1 MPGRNEITGPSAGR
15 SKDRN
20 NNMKR
25 FIENPVD
32 KTYDLVIIGGGIT
45 GSAVAYEAAT
55 RGLSVALVE
64 KGDFGGATSAA
75 TSKMIHGGLRYLAN
89 GEFGVVRESLR
100 ERRIMENIAP
110 NFVYP
115 LPFLVPLYKGVKNV
129 KRIMQIGMIL
139 YDLLSYDKGFTWD
152 KAKKL
157 PSHRILSVE
166 DTLALEKVV
175 NPDGL
180 VGGIA
185 FNDCENIIPERLTLA
200 FIKSAVRHGA
210 DVSNY
215 AKVEDF
221 LREPGKIQGVV
232 VRDLLSN
239 MTVKLH
245 GRITINCGGP
255 WADLIL
261 DVASGKQAPQ
271 HVRRSEGIHIV
282 TRRLVDKYV
291 VGVLTPSGQRCN
303 IMPWRGHSLIGTTDK
318 EYKGNP
324 DDYRVTRESIEEFI
338 SEVNGG
344 FGQPGL
350 VKYPDITYVYGGLRP
365 LIEDQTKDIYKT
377 SRRYEIYDNEKDGLA
392 GLISVEGG
400 KYTTSRGLAE
410 NVLRAVMKK
419 FDRPYKKSVTAKQYL
434 AGCEIK
440 DINAFVASCKAA
452 NSDFAESTVDYLARI
467 YGTEFN
473 NVMKI
478 ARGDK
483 KYAAALNA
491 DGEMPAQVIYA
502 IKDEMACTLTDIL
515 LRRTGI
521 GTLGN
526 PGQGV
531 LETIAEMASRELK
544 WSAARIDNE
553 LEKAVKA
560 LSLPD

>member
-1 MPGRNEITGPSAGR
+1 
-15 SKDRN
+15 
-20 NNMKR
+20 MKR
-25 FIENPVD
+25 FIENHSGKD
-32 KTYDLVIIGGGIT
+32 YDIVIIGGGIT
-45 GSAVAYEAAT
+45 GAAVAYEAAS

-115 LPFLVPLYKGVKNV
+115 LPFLVPLYKGIKNV

-152 KAKKL
+152 KAKRL
-157 PSHRILSVE
+157 PSHRMLSVE

-200 FIKSAVRHGA
+200 FIKSAVKHGA

-239 MTVKLH
+239 KTVKLQ
-245 GRITINCGGP
+245 GRVTINCGGP

-261 DVASGKQAPQ
+261 DVASGKEAPQ
-271 HVRRSEGIHIV
+271 HVRRSQGIHIV
-282 TRRLVDKYV
+282 TRKLVDKYV
-291 VGVLTPSGQRCN
+291 VGVLTASGQRCN

-324 DDYRVTRESIEEFI
+324 DDYRVTRESIEEFL

-350 VKYPDITYVYGGLRP
+350 VKYADITYVYGGLRP
-365 LIEDQTKDIYKT
+365 LIEDQTKDVYKT

-410 NVLRAVMKK
+410 NVLKLVMKK
-419 FDRPYKKSVTAKQYL
+419 AGKGYKKSVTAKQYL

-440 DINAFVASCKAA
+440 DINAFVASAKTA
-452 NSDFAESTVDYLARI
+452 NRDFAESAVDYLARI

-473 NVMKI
+473 NVMEI
-478 ARGDK
+478 ARSES

-502 IKDEMACTLTDIL
+502 IKEEMACTLTDIL

-526 PGQGV
+526 PGSRV
-531 LETIAEMASRELK
+531 LGTIAEITAKELNWSTTRIDRELET
-544 WSAARIDNE
+544 A
-553 LEKAVKA
+553 LKA
-560 LSLPD
+560 LSVPA

>member
-1 MPGRNEITGPSAGR
+1 
-15 SKDRN
+15 
-20 NNMKR
+20 MKR

-89 GEFGVVRESLR
+89 GELGVVRESLR

-115 LPFLVPLYKGVKNV
+115 LPFLVPLYKSVKNV

-157 PSHRILSVE
+157 PSHRILSVGE
-166 DTLALEKVV
+166 TLALEKVV

-185 FNDCENIIPERLTLA
+185 FNDCQNIIPDSQTQA
-200 FIKSAVRHGA
+200 FIKSAVKYGA
-210 DVSNY
+210 EVSNY
-215 AKVEDF
+215 SRVEDF
-221 LREPGKIQGVV
+221 LRESRKIKGVV

-239 MTVKLH
+239 KTVKLQ

-261 DVASGKQAPQ
+261 DLASGKQAPQ

-282 TRRLVDKYV
+282 TRKLVDKYV
-291 VGVLTPSGQRCN
+291 VGVLTASGQRCN

-344 FGQPGL
+344 FGQPDL
-350 VKYPDITYVYGGLRP
+350 VKYADITYVYGGLRP
-365 LIEDQTKDIYKT
+365 LIEDQTRDIYKT

-419 FDRPYKKSVTAKQYL
+419 FERPYKKSATTKQYL
-434 AGCEIK
+434 AGCE
-440 DINAFVASCKAA
+440 N
-452 NSDFAESTVDYLARI
+452 
-467 YGTEFN
+467 
-473 NVMKI
+473 
-478 ARGDK
+478 
-483 KYAAALNA
+483 
-491 DGEMPAQVIYA
+491 
-502 IKDEMACTLTDIL
+502 
-515 LRRTGI
+515 
-521 GTLGN
+521 
-526 PGQGV
+526 
-531 LETIAEMASRELK
+531 
-544 WSAARIDNE
+544 
-553 LEKAVKA
+553 
-560 LSLPD
+560 

>member
-1 MPGRNEITGPSAGR
+1 
-15 SKDRN
+15 
-20 NNMKR
+20 MKR
-25 FIENPVD
+25 FIENHSG
-32 KTYDLVIIGGGIT
+32 KAYDIVIIGGGIT
-45 GSAVAYEAAT
+45 GAAVAYEAAS
-55 RGLSVALVE
+55 RGMSVALVE

-115 LPFLVPLYKGVKNV
+115 LPFLVPLYKSIKNI

-157 PSHRILSVE
+157 PSHRMLSPE

-180 VGGIA
+180 IGGIA

-200 FIKSAVRHGA
+200 FIKSAVKYGA

-215 AKVEDF
+215 SKVEDF
-221 LREPGKIQGVV
+221 LREPGKIKGVV

-239 MTVKLH
+239 KGVNLH
-245 GRITINCGGP
+245 GKITINCGGP

-261 DVASGKQAPQ
+261 DVAGGKQAPQ

-282 TRRLVDKYV
+282 TRKLVDKYV

-318 EYKGNP
+318 EYIGNP
-324 DDYRVTRESIEEFI
+324 DDYRVTRKSIADFI
-338 SEVNGG
+338 AEVNDG
-344 FGQPGL
+344 FGRPGL
-350 VKYPDITYVYGGLRP
+350 IKYSDVTYAYGGLRP
-365 LIEDQTKDIYKT
+365 LVEDQTKDVYRT

-410 NVLRAVMKK
+410 NVLKTIMKK
-419 FDRPYKKSVTAKQYL
+419 AGQPYSKSVTATKYL

-440 DINAFVASCKAA
+440 DINAFMASARSA
-452 NSDFAESTVDYLARI
+452 NSGFSEPSVDYLARI

-473 NVMKI
+473 DLMEI
-478 ARGDK
+478 ARENAR
-483 KYAAALNA
+483 YAAPLNT
-491 DGEMPAQVIYA
+491 DGEMLAQVVYA
-502 IKDEMACTLTDIL
+502 ARNEMARTLTDIL

-521 GTLGN
+521 GTLGH
-526 PGQGV
+526 PGGKV
-531 LETIAEMASRELK
+531 LNDIAEIAAWELK
-544 WSAARIDNE
+544 WDNARIDRE
-553 LEKAVKA
+553 LEAAGKA
-560 LSLPD
+560 LTVPQ

>member
-1 MPGRNEITGPSAGR
+1 
-15 SKDRN
+15 
-20 NNMKR
+20 MKR

-32 KTYDLVIIGGGIT
+32 KIYDLVIIGGGIT

-89 GEFGVVRESLR
+89 GEFSVVRESLR

-115 LPFLVPLYKGVKNV
+115 LPFLVPLYKSVKNA

-157 PSHRILSVE
+157 PSHKVLSAE

-200 FIKSAVRHGA
+200 FIKSAVKYGA

-215 AKVEDF
+215 AKAEDF
-221 LREPGKIQGVV
+221 LREQGKIKGVV
-232 VRDLLSN
+232 VRDLLN
-239 MTVKLH
+239 NITVKLR

-282 TRRLVDKYV
+282 THKLVDKYV

-338 SEVNGG
+338 SEVNVG

-350 VKYPDITYVYGGLRP
+350 VKYADITYVYGGLRP
-365 LIEDQTKDIYKT
+365 LIEDQTKDVYKT

-392 GLISVEGG
+392 GLVSVEGG

-419 FDRPYKKSVTAKQYL
+419 FDRPYKKSVTSKQYL

-440 DINAFVASCKAA
+440 DINAFVASAKSA
-452 NSDFAESTVDYLARI
+452 NQDCNEQAVDYLARL

-473 NVMKI
+473 NVMEI
-478 ARGDK
+478 ARSDK
-483 KYAAALNA
+483 KFANPLNT
-491 DGEMPAQVIYA
+491 DGEMPAQALYA
-502 IKDEMACTLTDIL
+502 VKEEMARTLTDIL
-515 LRRTGI
+515 IRRTGI

-526 PGQGV
+526 PGLNV
-531 LETIAEMASRELK
+531 LEAVAEIAARELK
-544 WSAARIDNE
+544 WSTTRVDHE
-553 LEKAVKA
+553 METAVKA
-560 LSLPD
+560 LSVPE

>member
-1 MPGRNEITGPSAGR
+1 MN
-15 SKDRN
+15 
-20 NNMKR
+20 R
-25 FIENPVD
+25 FIETHNGKD
-32 KTYDLVIIGGGIT
+32 YDIVIIGGGIT
-45 GSAVAYEAAT
+45 GAAVAYEAAS

-64 KGDFGGATSAA
+64 KGDFGGATSSA

-100 ERRIMENIAP
+100 ERRILENIAP

-115 LPFLVPLYKGVKNV
+115 LPFLVPLYKGVKNIN
-129 KRIMQIGMIL
+129 RIMQIGMIL
-139 YDLLSYDKGFTWD
+139 YDQISSDKGFTWD
-152 KAKKL
+152 KAKRL
-157 PSHRILSVE
+157 PDHRMLSVK

-185 FNDCENIIPERLTLA
+185 FNDCENLIPERLTLA
-200 FIKSAVRHGA
+200 FIKSAVKHGA

-271 HVRRSEGIHIV
+271 HVRRSQGIHIV
-282 TRRLVDKYV
+282 TRKLVDKYV
-291 VGVLTPSGQRCN
+291 VGVLTASGQRCN

-338 SEVNGG
+338 SEVNSG

-350 VKYPDITYVYGGLRP
+350 VKYADITYVYGGLRP
-365 LIEDQTKDIYKT
+365 LIEDQTKDVYKT

-410 NVLRAVMKK
+410 NVLRLVMKK
-419 FDRPYKKSVTAKQYL
+419 AGKEHKKSVTAKQYL
-434 AGCEIK
+434 AGCELK
-440 DINAFVASCKAA
+440 DIDAFIYSAKTA
-452 NSDFAESTVDYLARI
+452 NSDFNQSSMDYLARI

-473 NVMKI
+473 NVMAI
-478 ARGDK
+478 ARKDK
-483 KYAAALNA
+483 RYAEPLNA
-491 DGEMPAQVIYA
+491 DGEMPAQALYA
-502 IKDEMACTLTDIL
+502 VKNEMARTLTDIL
-515 LRRTGI
+515 LRRTGL

-526 PGQGV
+526 PGAKV
-531 LETIAEMASRELK
+531 LETIAEIAARELK
-544 WSAARIDNE
+544 WSPGKTD
-553 LEKAVKA
+553 LEIETAVKA
-560 LSLPD
+560 LAVPQ

>member
-1 MPGRNEITGPSAGR
+1 
-15 SKDRN
+15 
-20 NNMKR
+20 MKR
-25 FIENPVD
+25 FIENHSGN
-32 KTYDLVIIGGGIT
+32 TYDIVIIGGGIT
-45 GSAVAYEAAT
+45 GAAVAYEAAS

-157 PSHRILSVE
+157 PPHRMLSVE

-200 FIKSAVRHGA
+200 FIKSAVKHGA

-221 LREPGKIQGVV
+221 LREQGKIKGVV

-239 MTVKLH
+239 MTVKLR

-271 HVRRSEGIHIV
+271 HVRRSEGIHLV

-338 SEVNGG
+338 TEVNGG

-365 LIEDQTKDIYKT
+365 LIEDQTKDVYKT

-410 NVLRAVMKK
+410 NVLRLVMKK
-419 FDRPYKKSVTAKQYL
+419 SGKGYKKSVTAGQYL
-434 AGCEIK
+434 ASCEIK
-440 DINAFVASCKAA
+440 DINAFVASAKSA
-452 NSDFAESTVDYLARI
+452 NGDFDESAVDYLARI

-473 NVMKI
+473 NVVEI
-478 ARGDK
+478 AHRDK
-483 KYAAALNA
+483 KYATPLNT
-491 DGEMPAQVIYA
+491 DGEMTAQVIYA
-502 IKDEMACTLTDIL
+502 IKEEMACTLMDIM

-526 PGQGV
+526 PGSKV
-531 LETIAEMASRELK
+531 LETIAEITAKELK
-544 WSAARIDNE
+544 WSTTRIDRE
-553 LEKAVKA
+553 LETAVKA
-560 LSLPD
+560 LSVPA

>member
-1 MPGRNEITGPSAGR
+1 
-15 SKDRN
+15 
-20 NNMKR
+20 MKR
-25 FIENPVD
+25 FIENHSGKD
-32 KTYDLVIIGGGIT
+32 YDIVIIGGGIT
-45 GSAVAYEAAT
+45 GAAVAYEAAS

-115 LPFLVPLYKGVKNV
+115 LPFLVPLYKGIKNV

-152 KAKKL
+152 KAKRL
-157 PSHRILSVE
+157 PSHRMLSVE

-200 FIKSAVRHGA
+200 FIKSAVKHGA

-239 MTVKLH
+239 KTVKLQ
-245 GRITINCGGP
+245 GRVTINCGGP

-271 HVRRSEGIHIV
+271 HVRRSQGIHIV
-282 TRRLVDKYV
+282 TRKLVDKYV
-291 VGVLTPSGQRCN
+291 VGVLTASGQRCN

-344 FGQPGL
+344 FGQPEL
-350 VKYPDITYVYGGLRP
+350 VKYADITYVYGGLRP
-365 LIEDQTKDIYKT
+365 LIEDQTKDVYKT

-410 NVLRAVMKK
+410 NVLRLVMKK
-419 FDRPYKKSVTAKQYL
+419 AGKGYKKSVTAKQYL

-440 DINAFVASCKAA
+440 DINAFVASAKTA
-452 NSDFAESTVDYLARI
+452 NRDFAESAVDYLARI

-473 NVMKI
+473 NVMEI
-478 ARGDK
+478 ARSES

-502 IKDEMACTLTDIL
+502 IKEEMACTLTDIL

-526 PGQGV
+526 PGSRV
-531 LETIAEMASRELK
+531 LGTIAEITAKELNWSTTRIDRELET
-544 WSAARIDNE
+544 A
-553 LEKAVKA
+553 LKA
-560 LSLPD
+560 LSVPA

>member
-1 MPGRNEITGPSAGR
+1 MQ
-15 SKDRN
+15 
-20 NNMKR
+20 R
-25 FIENPVD
+25 FIENPGN
-32 KTYDLVIIGGGIT
+32 KAYDMVIIGGGIT
-45 GSAVAYEAAT
+45 GACVAYEAAS

-100 ERRIMENIAP
+100 ERRVMENIAP

-129 KRIMQIGMIL
+129 KMIMQIGMIL

-152 KAKKL
+152 SAKKL
-157 PSHRILSVE
+157 PPHRMLSVE
-166 DTLALEKVV
+166 ETLALEKVV

-180 VGGIA
+180 VAGIA

-200 FIKSAVRHGA
+200 FIKSAVKYGA

-221 LREPGKIQGVV
+221 LREPGKITGVV

-239 MTVKLH
+239 ITVKLH

-282 TRRLVDKYV
+282 THRLVNKYV

-318 EYKGNP
+318 EYKGDP
-324 DDYRVTRESIEEFI
+324 DDYRVTRQSIEEFI
-338 SEVNGG
+338 REVNVG

-350 VKYPDITYVYGGLRP
+350 VKYSDITYVYGGLRP
-365 LIEDQTKDIYKT
+365 LVEDQTKDVYRT

-392 GLISVEGG
+392 GLVSVEGG

-410 NVLRAVMKK
+410 NVLRLVMKK
-419 FDRPYKKSVTAKQYL
+419 AGKGYKKSVTAKQYL

-440 DINAFVASCKAA
+440 DINAFVASAKAA
-452 NSDFAESTVDYLARI
+452 NRGFSESTMDYLARI
-467 YGTEFN
+467 YGTELDG
-473 NVMKI
+473 VLDI
-478 ARGDK
+478 ARSDA
-483 KYAAALNA
+483 KYAAPINT
-491 DGEMPAQVIYA
+491 DGEMLAQVVYA
-502 IKDEMACTLTDIL
+502 ARSEMARTLVDIL
-515 LRRTGI
+515 IRRTGM
-521 GTLGN
+521 GTLGH
-526 PGQGV
+526 PGAKV
-531 LETIAEMASRELK
+531 LEDIAEIAARELN
-544 WSAARIDNE
+544 WDRARTGHE
-553 LEKAVKA
+553 LEAANKA
-560 LSLPD
+560 LTVPQ

>member
-1 MPGRNEITGPSAGR
+1 
-15 SKDRN
+15 
-20 NNMKR
+20 MKR

-115 LPFLVPLYKGVKNV
+115 LPFLVPLYKSVKNV

-139 YDLLSYDKGFTWD
+139 YDMLSYDKSFTWD
-152 KAKKL
+152 KSKKL
-157 PSHRILSVE
+157 PSHRILSVGE
-166 DTLALEKVV
+166 TLALEKVV

-185 FNDCENIIPERLTLA
+185 FNDCENIIPARLTLA
-200 FIKSAVRHGA
+200 FIKSAVKYGA
-210 DVSNY
+210 EVSNY
-215 AKVEDF
+215 SRVEDF
-221 LREPGKIQGVV
+221 LRESGKIKGVI

-239 MTVKLH
+239 KTVKLQ

-261 DVASGKQAPQ
+261 DLASGKQAPQ

-282 TRRLVDKYV
+282 TRKLVDKYV
-291 VGVLTPSGQRCN
+291 VGVLTASGQRCN
-303 IMPWRGHSLIGTTDK
+303 IMPWRDHSLIGTTDK

-344 FGQPGL
+344 FGQPDL
-350 VKYPDITYVYGGLRP
+350 VKYADITYVYGGLRP
-365 LIEDQTKDIYKT
+365 LIEDQTKDIYRT

-419 FDRPYKKSVTAKQYL
+419 FERPYKKSATAKQYL

-452 NSDFAESTVDYLARI
+452 NSDFAESSIDYLTRI
-467 YGTEFN
+467 YGTELKA
-473 NVMKI
+473 VMDI
-478 ARGDK
+478 ARSDK
-483 KYAAALNA
+483 KYAIPLNA
-491 DGEMPAQVIYA
+491 DGEMPAQALYA
-502 IKDEMACTLTDIL
+502 IQNEMACTLTDIL

-526 PGQGV
+526 PGSRV
-531 LETIAEMASRELK
+531 LETIAEMASKELK
-544 WSAARIDNE
+544 WSAERIDSE

>member
-1 MPGRNEITGPSAGR
+1 
-15 SKDRN
+15 
-20 NNMKR
+20 MKR
-25 FIENPVD
+25 FIESHNGQP
-32 KTYDLVIIGGGIT
+32 YDVIIIGGGIT
-45 GSAVAYEAAT
+45 GAAVAYEAST

-115 LPFLVPLYKGVKNV
+115 LPFLVPLYKSVKNV

-200 FIKSAVRHGA
+200 FIKSAVKHGA
-210 DVSNY
+210 HVSNY

-221 LREPGKIQGVV
+221 LREQGKIKGVV

-239 MTVKLH
+239 MTVKIR

-324 DDYRVTRESIEEFI
+324 DDYRVTRESVEEFI

-365 LIEDQTKDIYKT
+365 LIEDQTKDVYKT

-410 NVLRAVMKK
+410 NVLRLVMKK
-419 FDRPYKKSVTAKQYL
+419 AGKGYKKSVTAGQYL

-440 DINAFVASCKAA
+440 DINTFVASAKSA
-452 NSDFAESTVDYLARI
+452 NRDFAESTVDYLARI

-473 NVMKI
+473 NVMEI
-478 ARGDK
+478 ARSEK
-483 KYAAALNA
+483 MYAAPLDA
-491 DGEMPAQVIYA
+491 DGEMPAQVVYA
-502 IKDEMACTLTDIL
+502 IKNEMACTLTDIL

-526 PGQGV
+526 PGSEV
-531 LETIAEMASRELK
+531 LESIAAITARELK
-544 WSAARIDNE
+544 WDTARTDLE
-553 LEKAVKA
+553 LDKAIEA
-560 LSLPD
+560 LSVPS

>member
-1 MPGRNEITGPSAGR
+1 
-15 SKDRN
+15 
-20 NNMKR
+20 MKR
-25 FIENPVD
+25 FIENPGD
-32 KTYDLVIIGGGIT
+32 KTYDIVIIGGGIT
-45 GSAVAYEAAT
+45 GACVAYEAAS

-115 LPFLVPLYKGVKNV
+115 LPFLVPLYKDVKNV

-157 PSHRILSVE
+157 PSHRMLSVE

-200 FIKSAVRHGA
+200 FIKSAVKHGA

-239 MTVKLH
+239 MTVKIR

-282 TRRLVDKYV
+282 TRKLVDKYV

-338 SEVNGG
+338 SEVNSG

-350 VKYPDITYVYGGLRP
+350 VKYADITYVYGGLRP
-365 LIEDQTKDIYKT
+365 LIEDQTKDVYKT

-410 NVLRAVMKK
+410 NVLRLVMRKTGK
-419 FDRPYKKSVTAKQYL
+419 GYKKSVTAGQYL

-440 DINAFVASCKAA
+440 DINVFVASAKSA
-452 NSDFAESTVDYLARI
+452 NRDFAESTVDYLTRI

-473 NVMKI
+473 NVMEI
-478 ARGDK
+478 ARSDQ
-483 KYAAALNA
+483 KYAVPLNA
-491 DGEMPAQVIYA
+491 DGEMPAQVLYA
-502 IKDEMACTLTDIL
+502 VKHEMACTLTDIL
-515 LRRTGI
+515 LRRTGM

-526 PGQGV
+526 PGSKV
-531 LETIAEMASRELK
+531 METIAEIAAIELK
-544 WSAARIDNE
+544 WDTTRVDRE
-553 LEKAVKA
+553 LETALKA
-560 LSLPD
+560 LSVPT

>member
-1 MPGRNEITGPSAGR
+1 MN
-15 SKDRN
+15 
-20 NNMKR
+20 R
-25 FIENPVD
+25 FIETHNGKD
-32 KTYDLVIIGGGIT
+32 YDIVIIGGGIT
-45 GSAVAYEAAT
+45 GAAVAYEAAS

-64 KGDFGGATSAA
+64 KGDFGGATSSA

-100 ERRIMENIAP
+100 ERRILENIAP

-115 LPFLVPLYKGVKNV
+115 LPFLVPLYKGLKNI

-139 YDLLSYDKGFTWD
+139 YDQISSDKGFTWD
-152 KAKKL
+152 KAKRL
-157 PSHRILSVE
+157 PDHRMLSVK

-185 FNDCENIIPERLTLA
+185 FNDCENLIPERLTLA
-200 FIKSAVRHGA
+200 FIKSAVKHGA

-271 HVRRSEGIHIV
+271 HVRRSQGIHIV
-282 TRRLVDKYV
+282 TRKLVDKYV
-291 VGVLTPSGQRCN
+291 VGVLTASGQRCN

-338 SEVNGG
+338 SEVNSG

-350 VKYPDITYVYGGLRP
+350 VKYADITYVYGGLRP
-365 LIEDQTKDIYKT
+365 LIEDQTKDVYKT

-410 NVLRAVMKK
+410 NVLRLVMKK
-419 FDRPYKKSVTAKQYL
+419 AGKEHKKSVTAKQYL
-434 AGCEIK
+434 AGCELK
-440 DINAFVASCKAA
+440 DIDAFIYSAKTA
-452 NSDFAESTVDYLARI
+452 NSDFNQSSMDYLARI

-473 NVMKI
+473 NVMAI
-478 ARGDK
+478 ARKDK
-483 KYAAALNA
+483 RYAEPLNA
-491 DGEMPAQVIYA
+491 DGEMPAQALYA
-502 IKDEMACTLTDIL
+502 VKNEMARTLTDIL
-515 LRRTGI
+515 LRRTGL

-526 PGQGV
+526 PGAKV
-531 LETIAEMASRELK
+531 LETIAEIAARELK
-544 WSAARIDNE
+544 WSPGKTD
-553 LEKAVKA
+553 LEIETAVKA
-560 LSLPD
+560 LAVPQ

>member
-1 MPGRNEITGPSAGR
+1 
-15 SKDRN
+15 
-20 NNMKR
+20 MKR
-25 FIENPVD
+25 FIENHSGKD
-32 KTYDLVIIGGGIT
+32 YDIVIIGGGIT
-45 GSAVAYEAAT
+45 GAAVAYEAAS

-115 LPFLVPLYKGVKNV
+115 LPFLVPLYKGIKNV

-152 KAKKL
+152 KAKRL
-157 PSHRILSVE
+157 PSHRMLSVE

-200 FIKSAVRHGA
+200 FIKSAVKHGA

-239 MTVKLH
+239 KTVKLQ
-245 GRITINCGGP
+245 GRVTINCGGP

-271 HVRRSEGIHIV
+271 HVRRSQGIHIV
-282 TRRLVDKYV
+282 TRKLVDKYV
-291 VGVLTPSGQRCN
+291 VGVLTASGQRCN

-350 VKYPDITYVYGGLRP
+350 VKYADITYVYGGLRP
-365 LIEDQTKDIYKT
+365 LIEDQTKDVYKT
-377 SRRYEIYDNEKDGLA
+377 SRRYEIYDNEKDSLA

-410 NVLRAVMKK
+410 NVLRLVMKK
-419 FDRPYKKSVTAKQYL
+419 AGKGYKKSATAKQYL

-440 DINAFVASCKAA
+440 DINAFVASAKTA
-452 NSDFAESTVDYLARI
+452 NRDFAESAVDYLARI

-473 NVMKI
+473 NVMEI
-478 ARGDK
+478 ARSES

-502 IKDEMACTLTDIL
+502 IKEEMACTLTDIL

-526 PGQGV
+526 PGSRV
-531 LETIAEMASRELK
+531 LGTIAEITAKELNWSTTRIDRELET
-544 WSAARIDNE
+544 A
-553 LEKAVKA
+553 LKA
-560 LSLPD
+560 LSVPA

>member
-1 MPGRNEITGPSAGR
+1 
-15 SKDRN
+15 
-20 NNMKR
+20 
-25 FIENPVD
+25 
-32 KTYDLVIIGGGIT
+32 
-45 GSAVAYEAAT
+45 
-55 RGLSVALVE
+55 
-64 KGDFGGATSAA
+64 
-75 TSKMIHGGLRYLAN
+75 
-89 GEFGVVRESLR
+89 
-100 ERRIMENIAP
+100 
-110 NFVYP
+110 
-115 LPFLVPLYKGVKNV
+115 VPLYKGVKNV

-157 PSHRILSVE
+157 PPHRMLSVE

-200 FIKSAVRHGA
+200 FIKSAVKHGA

-221 LREPGKIQGVV
+221 LREQGKIKGVV

-239 MTVKLH
+239 MTVKLR

-271 HVRRSEGIHIV
+271 HVRRSEGIHLV

-338 SEVNGG
+338 TEVNGG

-365 LIEDQTKDIYKT
+365 LIEDQTKDVYKT

-410 NVLRAVMKK
+410 NVLRLVMKK
-419 FDRPYKKSVTAKQYL
+419 SGKGYKKSVTAGQYL
-434 AGCEIK
+434 ASCEIK
-440 DINAFVASCKAA
+440 DINAFVASAKSA
-452 NSDFAESTVDYLARI
+452 NGDFDESAVDYLARI

-473 NVMKI
+473 NVVEI
-478 ARGDK
+478 AHRDK
-483 KYAAALNA
+483 KYATPLNT
-491 DGEMPAQVIYA
+491 DGEMTAQVIYA
-502 IKDEMACTLTDIL
+502 IKEEMACTLMDIM

-526 PGQGV
+526 PGSKV
-531 LETIAEMASRELK
+531 LETIAEITAKELK
-544 WSAARIDNE
+544 WSTTRIDRE
-553 LEKAVKA
+553 LETAVKA
-560 LSLPD
+560 LSMPA

>member
-1 MPGRNEITGPSAGR
+1 
-15 SKDRN
+15 
-20 NNMKR
+20 MKR
-25 FIENPVD
+25 FIENHSG
-32 KTYDLVIIGGGIT
+32 KTYDIVVIGGGIT
-45 GSAVAYEAAT
+45 GAAVAYEAAS

-115 LPFLVPLYKGVKNV
+115 LPFLVPLYKSVKNV
-129 KRIMQIGMIL
+129 KRIMRIGMFL

-157 PSHRILSVE
+157 PSHRMLSVE

-185 FNDCENIIPERLTLA
+185 FNDCESIIPERLTLA
-200 FIKSAVRHGA
+200 FIKSAVKHGA

-221 LREPGKIQGVV
+221 LREPGKIKGVV
-232 VRDLLSN
+232 VRDLLGN
-239 MTVKLH
+239 KTVNLQ

-282 TRRLVDKYV
+282 TSKLVDKYV

-318 EYKGNP
+318 EYKGDP
-324 DDYRVTRESIEEFI
+324 DDYRVTRQSIEDFI

-344 FGQPGL
+344 FGQPDM
-350 VKYPDITYVYGGLRP
+350 VKYQDITYVYGGLRP
-365 LIEDQTKDIYKT
+365 LIEDQTRDVYRT
-377 SRRYEIYDNEKDGLA
+377 SRRYEIYDNGKDGLE

-419 FDRPYKKSVTAKQYL
+419 SGKPYKKSVTAGQYL
-434 AGCEIK
+434 AGCGIK
-440 DINAFVASCKAA
+440 DINAFVASARAA
-452 NSDFAESTVDYLARI
+452 NRDLPGAAVDYLSRI

-473 NVMKI
+473 DVMGI
-478 ARGDK
+478 ARSDK
-483 KYAAALNA
+483 KYATPLNT
-491 DGEMPAQVIYA
+491 DGEMPAQVLYA
-502 IKDEMACTLTDIL
+502 VKNEMACTLTDIL

-526 PGQGV
+526 PGREVMETVARAAAGELNWNTARTD
-531 LETIAEMASRELK
+531 LEL
-544 WSAARIDNE
+544 D
-553 LEKAVKA
+553 KATKA
-560 LSLPD
+560 LSVPG

>member
-1 MPGRNEITGPSAGR
+1 
-15 SKDRN
+15 
-20 NNMKR
+20 MKR
-25 FIENPVD
+25 FIENHSG
-32 KTYDLVIIGGGIT
+32 KTYDIVIIGGGIT
-45 GSAVAYEAAT
+45 GAAVAYETAS
-55 RGLSVALVE
+55 RGMSVALVE

-100 ERRIMENIAP
+100 ERKIMENIAP

-115 LPFLVPLYKGVKNV
+115 LPFLVPLYKSVKNV

-139 YDLLSYDKGFTWD
+139 YDLLSYDKGSTWD
-152 KAKKL
+152 KAKRL
-157 PSHRILSVE
+157 PAHRILSVD

-200 FIKSAVRHGA
+200 FIKSAVKHGA

-221 LREPGKIQGVV
+221 LREPGKIKGVV

-239 MTVKLH
+239 KTVKLH

-261 DVASGKQAPQ
+261 DVASGKEAPQ
-271 HVRRSEGIHIV
+271 HVRRSQGIHIV
-282 TRRLVDKYV
+282 TRKLVDKYV
-291 VGVLTPSGQRCN
+291 VGVLTASGQRCN

-344 FGQPGL
+344 FGQPEL
-350 VKYPDITYVYGGLRP
+350 VKYADITYVYGGLRP
-365 LIEDQTKDIYKT
+365 LIEDQTKDVYKT

-410 NVLRAVMKK
+410 NVLKLVMKK
-419 FDRPYKKSVTAKQYL
+419 AGKGYKKSVTAKQYL

-440 DINAFVASCKAA
+440 DINAFVASAKTA
-452 NSDFAESTVDYLARI
+452 NRDFAESAVDYLARI
-467 YGTEFN
+467 YGNELKG
-473 NVMKI
+473 VMDI
-478 ARGDK
+478 ARSDK
-483 KYAAALNA
+483 KYATPLNA

-502 IKDEMACTLTDIL
+502 IKEEMACTLTDIL

-526 PGQGV
+526 PGSKV
-531 LETIAEMASRELK
+531 LETIAEIAAKELNWSTTRIDREL
-544 WSAARIDNE
+544 E
-553 LEKAVKA
+553 TAVKA
-560 LSLPD
+560 LSVPA

>member
-1 MPGRNEITGPSAGR
+1 
-15 SKDRN
+15 
-20 NNMKR
+20 MKR

-32 KTYDLVIIGGGIT
+32 KTYDLMIIGGGIT

-89 GEFGVVRESLR
+89 GEFSVVRESLR

-115 LPFLVPLYKGVKNV
+115 LPFLVPLYKSVKNV

-157 PSHRILSVE
+157 PSHKILSVNE
-166 DTLALEKVV
+166 TLGLEKVV
-175 NPDGL
+175 NPDNL

-200 FIKSAVRHGA
+200 FIKSAVKYGA

-221 LREPGKIQGVV
+221 LREPGKITGVV
-232 VRDLLSN
+232 VRDLLSD
-239 MTVKLH
+239 MTAKI
-245 GRITINCGGP
+245 RSSITINCGGP

-282 TRRLVDKYV
+282 TSRLVAKYV

-324 DDYRVTRESIEEFI
+324 DDYSVTRASIEEFI

-350 VKYPDITYVYGGLRP
+350 VKYEDITYVYGGLRP
-365 LIEDQTKDIYKT
+365 LIEDQTKDVYRT

-419 FDRPYKKSVTAKQYL
+419 FGKPDIKSVTAQQYL

-440 DINAFVASCKAA
+440 DINAFIASSKAT
-452 NSDFAESTVDYLARI
+452 NSDFAESAVDYLARI
-467 YGTEFN
+467 YGTELN
-473 NVMKI
+473 GVMDI
-478 ARGDK
+478 ARSDK
-483 KYAAALNA
+483 KYAAVLNV
-491 DGEMPAQVIYA
+491 DGEIPAQAIYA
-502 IKDEMACTLTDIL
+502 IEHEMARTLTDIL
-515 LRRTGI
+515 IRRTGI

-526 PGQGV
+526 PGPAALESIAEIAARKLNWSTTRTDRE
-531 LETIAEMASRELK
+531 LETAL
-544 WSAARIDNE
+544 
-553 LEKAVKA
+553 KA
-560 LSLPD
+560 LSVPS